1 MESEVKI
8 TEYKMVLFLIDSIKK
23 MAKLM
28 YGDVNTYT
36 IAKTIKY
43 VAGVDEYTSFIGAIS
58 IEVLED
64 LIKSRLEKLLQSTR
78 EDYEENSNYWGE

>member
-8 TEYKMVLFLIDSIKK
+8 IEYKMVLFLIDSIKK

-43 VAGVDEYTSFIGAIS
+43 VTGVDEYTSYIGAIS